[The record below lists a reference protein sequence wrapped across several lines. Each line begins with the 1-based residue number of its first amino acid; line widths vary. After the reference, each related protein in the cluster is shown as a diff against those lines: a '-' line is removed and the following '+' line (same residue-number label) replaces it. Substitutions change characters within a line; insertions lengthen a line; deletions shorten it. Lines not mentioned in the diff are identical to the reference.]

1 MNISDYKGV
10 WVFAE
15 QRHGEL
21 QKVSLEIL
29 GEGRRL
35 ANELGVKLTAVLLGD
50 NVECLANILGEY
62 GADEVLVA
70 EHPLLENYTT
80 DGYTK
85 VICDLANERKPGI
98 LFIGATFVGRDLGPR
113 VAARLSTGLTAD
125 CTSLAVEVQNGAL
138 LATRPA
144 FGGNLMATIA
154 CPDHRPQ
161 MATVRP
167 GVFSKLTEK
176 NSDFTVEKVAVE
188 LEGSNIRTTILE
200 VVKANK
206 EVVDIGEANI
216 IVAGGRGVGSKENFS
231 LLEDLASAFGGVVA
245 GSRGAV
251 DKGWIER
258 DYQVGQTGKTVRPTI
273 YIACGISGAIQHVA
287 GMQESDMIIAIN
299 KDETAPIMKV
309 ADYAIVGDLTKV
321 IPEMISKVKAMKEDD
336 VEVLTCQ
343 LN

>member
-1 MNISDYKGV
+1 MNISEYNGV

-15 QRHGEL
+15 QRNGEL

-35 ANELGVKLTAVLLGD
+35 ADELGVNLTAVLLGN
-50 NVECLANILGEY
+50 NVACLADILGEH

-70 EHPLLENYTT
+70 EHEELENYTT

-125 CTSLAVEVQNGAL
+125 CTSLEVDVTNGDL

-154 CPDHRPQ
+154 CPNHRPQ

-176 NSDFTVEKVAVE
+176 KENFNIENVTVNLEASD
-188 LEGSNIRTTILE
+188 IRTTVLE

-206 EVVDIGEANI
+206 DIVDIGEAKV
-216 IVAGGRGVGSKENFS
+216 IVAGGRGVGSKENFAM
-231 LLEDLASAFGGVVA
+231 LQELATTLGGVVGA
-245 GSRGAV
+245 SRGAV

-273 YIACGISGAIQHVA
+273 YVACGISGAIQHVA

-299 KDETAPIMKV
+299 KDEAAPIMKV
-309 ADYAIVGDLTKV
+309 ADYAIVGDINKV
-321 IPEMISKVKAMKEDD
+321 IPEMISKLKESID
-336 VEVLTCQ
+336 VEEVLTCK
-343 LN
+343 L

>member
-1 MNISDYKGV
+1 MNIAEYNGI

-15 QRHGEL
+15 QREGKL
-21 QKVSLEIL
+21 QKVSLELL

-35 ANELGVKLTAVLLGD
+35 ANELGVNLTAVLIGN
-50 NVECLANILGEY
+50 NVEDLAATLGEH

-70 EHPLLENYTT
+70 ESEQLEHYTT

-98 LFIGATFVGRDLGPR
+98 ILIGATFIGRDLGPR

-125 CTSLAVEVQNGAL
+125 CTSLAVEVKDGAL

-167 GVFSKLTEK
+167 GVFSKSNEK
-176 NSDFTVEKVAVE
+176 NGKFVVENVKVEVQPSD
-188 LEGSNIRTTILE
+188 IRTQILE
-200 VVKANK
+200 IVKANK
-206 EVVDIGEANI
+206 EIIDIGEAKV
-216 IVAGGRGVGSKENFS
+216 IVAGGRGIGSQENFT
-231 LLEDLASAFGGVVA
+231 LLKELADVLGGVVA
-245 GSRGAV
+245 GSRAV
-251 DKGWIER
+251 VEKGWI
-258 DYQVGQTGKTVRPTI
+258 DAAYQVGQTGKTVKPNI
-273 YIACGISGAIQHVA
+273 YVACGISGAIQHVA
-287 GMQESDMIIAIN
+287 GMQDSDMIIAIN

-309 ADYAIVGDLTKV
+309 ADYGIVGDLNKV
-321 IPEMISKVKAMKEDD
+321 IPEMINQLKEIQ
-336 VEVLTCQ
+336 E
-343 LN
+343 N